1 MWGLPPMAP
10 MLMLQPAPPL
20 LLLPPLPPLPPLL
33 LLLLLQTVLSPALLT
48 VPISALRLPERRRR
62 SAGVHWSA
70 PISAPPLATGAHL
83 GASIVRGSS
92 KFGASSAGGAEMGV
106 CSSAVRSFR
115 GLKSLSGGVEESAE
129 VVEAAEEVEAAA
141 EEVEAASAAAE
152 AAAEA

>member
-1 MWGLPPMAP
+1 MAP

-48 VPISALRLPERRRR
+48 VPISALLLPERRRR

-115 GLKSLSGGVEESAE
+115 GLRPLSGGVEETAE
-129 VVEAAEEVEAAA
+129 EVEAAAEEVEAAA